1 VNLKKYRLAYVVVT
15 LILALLAASPALQRL
30 LVYPRTEFFTELWLL
45 GPSHKAEGYPFNITR
60 DQNYSVY
67 LGLGNQLGYC
77 AYYLV
82 EVKFRNATQSA
93 PTSFG
98 PIENRTPSTMPSLY
112 NITALVS
119 DKSTWEVPVTFSFD
133 YGVNLS
139 STQVKFHN
147 MTLNSE
153 VLNLEGEV
161 TAWNATK
168 KVFFGDL
175 VFETWLYNTT
185 LSRFQF
191 HGRSVDLKLNM
202 TI

>member
-1 VNLKKYRLAYVVVT
+1 MNLKEYRLVFIVVT
-15 LILALLAASPALQRL
+15 SIIALLTASPALQRL

-93 PTSFG
+93 PASFG
-98 PIENRTPSTMPSLY
+98 PIENRTPSSMPSLY
-112 NITALVS
+112 NITAFVS
-119 DKSTWEVPVTFSFD
+119 DKSKWEVPVTFSFD
-133 YGVNLS
+133 YGFNS
-139 STQVKFHN
+139 SLIQVKFHN
-147 MTLNSE
+147 MALNGE
-153 VLNLEGEV
+153 VSNLEGEV

-168 KVFFGDL
+168 EVFFGDL
-175 VFETWLYNTT
+175 VFETWLYNAT
-185 LSRFQF
+185 LSSFQF
-191 HGRSVDLKLNM
+191 HGRSVELKLNM